1 MRIYVGPTVRR
12 GAHRLVTASA
22 TFLLLIGLSV
32 VLGGAQASA
41 LSSTYGT
48 GPGFCSSVAS
58 GAYDLGASFDNVWAC
73 GPTPGAGAPGYGD
86 AFESSPWGFQC
97 TELANRFLWDAWGI
111 APIFGAN
118 LDGADF
124 ASTVHASHP
133 SIVDVVNGTIGQPY
147 LPGDIVSFAGNSYEP
162 DGHVAVVIASSEN
175 SAGNGQVTVMEE
187 NASTSGSETLTVSNW
202 LLEKAP
208 GSYVTPTDFDAL
220 ASVGPVTSSPAVEQI
235 AAGALSRYA
244 GANGHISTTGP
255 APSGYNYESTFGSLL
270 TSAQPG
276 TTQLFLCQLGTDYFS
291 STSTNCEGQQVVAS
305 EGWIYTSAPTNVPSV
320 ALYRCRVTSTGTHFD
335 TTDPNCEG
343 QSQDAGLLGYLV
355 ATAPLS
361 RYAGANGHISTTGPA
376 PSGYNY
382 ESTFGSLLTSAQP
395 GTTQLFLCQLGT
407 DYFSSTSTNCEG
419 QQVVASEGWIYTS
432 APTNVP
438 SVALYR
444 CRVTST
450 GTHFDTTDPNCEG
463 QSQDA
468 GLLGYLDAEMFVLT
482 PQITTTTTSTVAP
495 TTTTS
500 TVAPTTTTSTVAPT
514 TTTTTTTSTTS
525 SVTPTPKPERLSVN
539 SMSFLVPHMVSV
551 RVRRVAFRVVD
562 LPRIA
567 TGFVVFDLAGG
578 QVCRARVEQ
587 GSARCVGNV
596 RFRRGHVTAAAWYS
610 GDRRFRT
617 RVIRVSL
624 SVA

>member
-1 MRIYVGPTVRR
+1 MRICVGPTVRR

-22 TFLLLIGLSV
+22 PFLLLIGLSV

-124 ASTVHASHP
+124 ASTVHASHS

-175 SAGNGQVTVMEE
+175 SVGNGQVTVMEE
-187 NASTSGSETLTVSNW
+187 NASTSGSETLTVANW

-343 QSQDAGLLGYLV
+343 QSQDAGLLGYL
-355 ATAPLS
+355 
-361 RYAGANGHISTTGPA
+361 
-376 PSGYNY
+376 
-382 ESTFGSLLTSAQP
+382 
-395 GTTQLFLCQLGT
+395 
-407 DYFSSTSTNCEG
+407 
-419 QQVVASEGWIYTS
+419 
-432 APTNVP
+432 
-438 SVALYR
+438 
-444 CRVTST
+444 
-450 GTHFDTTDPNCEG
+450 
-463 QSQDA
+463 
-468 GLLGYLDAEMFVLT
+468 DAETFVLT

-514 TTTTTTTSTTS
+514 TTTSTVAPTTTTSTTS

-596 RFRRGHVTAAAWYS
+596 RFRRGHVTAVAWYS